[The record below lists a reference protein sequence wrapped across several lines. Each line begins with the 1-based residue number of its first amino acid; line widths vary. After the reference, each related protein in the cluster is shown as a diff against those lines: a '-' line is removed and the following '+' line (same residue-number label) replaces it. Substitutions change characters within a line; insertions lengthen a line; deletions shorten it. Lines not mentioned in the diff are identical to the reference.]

1 VRTGKLRRLLL
12 LPGVSSVDMTEAT
25 YTRLIFELT
34 LSSDAPKWYRVRQAE
49 PLLLNL
55 FRVLFRGA
63 LYG

>member
-1 VRTGKLRRLLL
+1 
-12 LPGVSSVDMTEAT
+12 MTEAT